1 MLVFGLKSPSTTPP
15 GVLGPR
21 VGGVLSG
28 LRRAPNSVFHALPHA
43 EQLIVQPT
51 ALLRGA
57 EAASET
63 AKTALKDTRPIAKA
77 NAHRAAQGARE
88 HLNSDNNSNPPLW
101 SRARAAA
108 VTARPTRS
116 R

>member
-77 NAHRAAQGARE
+77 NAHRAAQGAPQHE
-88 HLNSDNNSNPPLW
+88 QVNIPTAEPH
-101 SRARAAA
+101 RARRRRPRLT
-108 VTARPTRS
+108 TAS
-116 R
+116 K